1 MELIEK
7 TVRTDTIFEGRIVRL
22 HVDRVELANGHVT
35 TREVVE
41 HPGGVCIL
49 PLDDEDMVTL
59 VKQYRYP
66 FHQVI
71 CELPAGKLDTGEGH
85 RLCAL
90 RELKEEVGMTPDEL
104 IYLGALYSSPGFS
117 GEIIHLYLAKGL
129 HQGACQPDE
138 DEFLELVR
146 VPFDELVEQ
155 VMKCGVADGKT
166 VAAVLK
172 AMTLLG
178 R

>member
-7 TVRTDTIFEGRIVRL
+7 TVGTETIFEGRIVRL
-22 HVDRVELANGHVT
+22 HVDQVELPNGHVT

-49 PLDDEDMVTL
+49 PLDNEDMVTL
-59 VKQYRYP
+59 VKQFRYP

-71 CELPAGKLDTGEGH
+71 CELPAGKLDAGEGH

-138 DEFLELVR
+138 DEFLE
-146 VPFDELVEQ
+146 VERIPLEKAAAM
-155 VMKCGVADGKT
+155 VLDGTITDAKT
-166 VAAVLK
+166 QAAVLK
-172 AMTLLG
+172 VYIKAKG
-178 R
+178 

>member
-1 MELIEK
+1 MELNEK
-7 TVRTDTIFEGRIVRL
+7 TVGSETIFEGRIVRL
-22 HVDRVELANGHVT
+22 HVDRVELPNGHVT

-49 PLDDEDMVTL
+49 PLDEDDMVTL

-66 FHQVI
+66 FHRVVT
-71 CELPAGKLDTGEGH
+71 ELPAGKLDTGEDH

-90 RELKEEVGMTPDEL
+90 RELKEEVGMTPGEL
-104 IYLGALYSSPGFS
+104 TYLGALYASPGFS
-117 GEIIHLYLAKGL
+117 GEIIHLYLARGL
-129 HQGACQPDE
+129 RQGACQPDE
-138 DEFLELVR
+138 DEFLERER
-146 VPFDELVEQ
+146 VPFDELVER
-155 VMKCGVADGKT
+155 VMRCDVADGKT

-172 AMTLLG
+172 AKTLLG